1 MNRGSR
7 GIFTTKA
14 QPFSKWWAQFRAEV
28 IVVPMKD
35 PLEPFMRVNDNLL
48 TLRTGYHTR
57 RNTIIVPWML
67 MLTVLTLYFIYD
79 SRYQY
84 DFEAHKAQA
93 ARMIDFHR
101 DRTPDYKRWILD
113 AQKTGDTE
121 EETHYRRRLAENESQ
136 IQGYSIYF
144 EQDGDVSLF
153 THMRA
158 LKQLGQLDHF
168 LFGIGLFSFMGALS
182 LGMWLLF
189 LLKPQDAE
197 VYFDRNRQIVYSW
210 RHGRVGAASFDKMG
224 ILENHLGLNIV
235 LQFENK
241 NLTGYRPMGI
251 VGIDIG
257 KHSFHRE
264 SDMTYPLAQI
274 LAFMEHGKEAVIT
287 GESFTREPAK
297 YFLRKDKKP
306 DNFEQRVEAALAAQ
320 DDLVS
325 HYQTNRVRGHAI

>member
-28 IVVPMKD
+28 IVVPMED

-57 RNTIIVPWML
+57 RNTIVVPWML
-67 MLTVLTLYFIYD
+67 MLTVLTLYFIYA
-79 SRYQY
+79 SSYKY
-84 DFEAHKAQA
+84 DFESHKAQA

-101 DRTPDYKRWILD
+101 DRAPDYKRWILD

-121 EETHYRRRLAENESQ
+121 EEAYYQRRLAENEKQ
-136 IQGYSIYF
+136 IQAYSVYF

-158 LKQLGQLDHF
+158 LKQLGELDHF
-168 LFGIGLFSFMGALS
+168 LFGIGLFSFMAALS
-182 LGMWLLF
+182 LGLWLLF

-241 NLTGYRPMGI
+241 KQTGYRPMGI

-257 KHSFHRE
+257 KLSFHRE

-320 DDLVS
+320 NDLVS
-325 HYQTNRVRGHAI
+325 HYQTNRVKGHAI

>member
-1 MNRGSR
+1 
-7 GIFTTKA
+7 
-14 QPFSKWWAQFRAEV
+14 
-28 IVVPMKD
+28 
-35 PLEPFMRVNDNLL
+35 
-48 TLRTGYHTR
+48 
-57 RNTIIVPWML
+57 
-67 MLTVLTLYFIYD
+67 
-79 SRYQY
+79 
-84 DFEAHKAQA
+84 
-93 ARMIDFHR
+93 
-101 DRTPDYKRWILD
+101 
-113 AQKTGDTE
+113 
-121 EETHYRRRLAENESQ
+121 
-136 IQGYSIYF
+136 
-144 EQDGDVSLF
+144 
-153 THMRA
+153 MRA
-158 LKQLGQLDHF
+158 LKQLGKLDSF
-168 LFGIGLFSFMGALS
+168 LSTTGFLALMCTLS

-197 VYFDRNRQIVYSW
+197 VYFDRKRQIVYSW

-241 NLTGYRPMGI
+241 KQTGYRPMGI

-257 KHSFHRE
+257 KLSFHRE

-287 GESFTREPAK
+287 GESFTKEPAK

-325 HYQTNRVRGHAI
+325 HYQTNRVKGHAI

>member
-1 MNRGSR
+1 
-7 GIFTTKA
+7 
-14 QPFSKWWAQFRAEV
+14 
-28 IVVPMKD
+28 MKD
-35 PLEPFMRVNDNLL
+35 PLEPCMRVNDNLL

-93 ARMIDFHR
+93 ARMIDFHQER
-101 DRTPDYKRWILD
+101 RTDYDKWAQRAEKEGNKEKAIKFKHWII
-113 AQKTGDTE
+113 E
-121 EETHYRRRLAENESQ
+121 EEQQ
-136 IQGYSIYF
+136 IQAYSVYF

-158 LKQLGQLDHF
+158 LKQLGELDHF

-182 LGMWLLF
+182 LGLWLLF

-210 RHGRVGAASFDKMG
+210 RHGRVGAASFNKMG

-241 NLTGYRPMGI
+241 KQTGYRPMGI

-257 KHSFHRE
+257 KLSFHRE

-325 HYQTNRVRGHAI
+325 HYQTNRVKGHAI

>member
-84 DFEAHKAQA
+84 DFESHKAGA
-93 ARMIDFHR
+93 ARMIDFHQER
-101 DRTPDYKRWILD
+101 RTDYDKWAQRAEKEGNKEKAIKFKHWII
-113 AQKTGDTE
+113 KE
-121 EETHYRRRLAENESQ
+121 EQQ
-136 IQGYSIYF
+136 IQAYSVYF

-158 LKQLGQLDHF
+158 LKQLGKLDHF

-182 LGMWLLF
+182 LGLWLLF

-241 NLTGYRPMGI
+241 KQTGYKPMGI

-257 KHSFHRE
+257 KLSFHRE

>member
-1 MNRGSR
+1 MNRGSK

-28 IVVPMKD
+28 IVVPMED

-57 RNTIIVPWML
+57 RNTIVVPWML

-79 SRYQY
+79 SSYQY

-93 ARMIDFHR
+93 GRMIESYSENKAR
-101 DRTPDYKRWILD
+101 YISYLSD
-113 AQKTGDTE
+113 AQKEGDKE
-121 EETHYRRRLAENESQ
+121 EEDIFRRGIALADNA
-136 IQGYSIYF
+136 IKGYSIYF

-158 LKQLGQLDHF
+158 LKQLGELDHF

-257 KHSFHRE
+257 KLSFHRE

-306 DNFEQRVEAALAAQ
+306 DNFEQRVEAVLAAQ

>member
-1 MNRGSR
+1 MNRGSK

-57 RNTIIVPWML
+57 RNTIVVPWML

-79 SRYQY
+79 SSYQY

-93 ARMIDFHR
+93 GRMIESYSENKAR
-101 DRTPDYKRWILD
+101 YISYLSD
-113 AQKTGDTE
+113 AQKEGDKE
-121 EETHYRRRLAENESQ
+121 EEDIFRRGIALADNA
-136 IQGYSIYF
+136 IKGYSIYF

-158 LKQLGQLDHF
+158 LKQLGELDHF

-257 KHSFHRE
+257 KLSFHRE

>member
-1 MNRGSR
+1 MNRGSK

-28 IVVPMKD
+28 IVVPMED
-35 PLEPFMRVNDNLL
+35 PLEPFMKVDDNLL

-84 DFEAHKAQA
+84 DFESHKVQA
-93 ARMIDFHR
+93 GRMIES
-101 DRTPDYKRWILD
+101 YKEDKARYINRLSD
-113 AQKTGDTE
+113 AQKDGDKKKE
-121 EETHYRRRLAENESQ
+121 DIYRRGIALADNA
-136 IQGYSIYF
+136 IKGYSIYF

-158 LKQLGQLDHF
+158 LKQLGELDHF
-168 LFGIGLFSFMGALS
+168 LSGIGFFSFMGVLS

-241 NLTGYRPMGI
+241 KQTGYRPMGI

-257 KHSFHRE
+257 KLSFHRE

>member
-1 MNRGSR
+1 MNRGSK

-14 QPFSKWWAQFRAEV
+14 QPFSKWWTQFRAEV

-35 PLEPFMRVNDNLL
+35 PLEPFMTVNDNLL

-57 RNTIIVPWML
+57 RNTIVVPWML

-93 ARMIDFHR
+93 ARMIES
-101 DRTPDYKRWILD
+101 YKEDKARYISYLSD
-113 AQKTGDTE
+113 AQKEGDKE
-121 EETHYRRRLAENESQ
+121 EEEIFRRGIALADNS
-136 IQGYSIYF
+136 IKGFSIYF
-144 EQDGDVSLF
+144 EQDGDVTLF

-158 LKQLGQLDHF
+158 LKQLGELDHF

-241 NLTGYRPMGI
+241 NQTGYRPMGI
-251 VGIDIG
+251 MGIDIG
-257 KHSFHRE
+257 KLSFHRE
-264 SDMTYPLAQI
+264 GDMTYPLAQI

-287 GESFTREPAK
+287 GESFRREPAK

-320 DDLVS
+320 GDLVS

>member
-1 MNRGSR
+1 MNRGSK

-14 QPFSKWWAQFRAEV
+14 QPFSKWWAQFQAEV
-28 IVVPMKD
+28 IVVPMED

-57 RNTIIVPWML
+57 RNTIVVPWML

-79 SRYQY
+79 SSYQY

-93 ARMIDFHR
+93 GRMIESYSENKAR
-101 DRTPDYKRWILD
+101 YISYLSD
-113 AQKTGDTE
+113 AQKEGDKE
-121 EETHYRRRLAENESQ
+121 EEDIFRRGIALADNA
-136 IQGYSIYF
+136 IKGYSIYF

-158 LKQLGQLDHF
+158 LKQLGELDHF

-257 KHSFHRE
+257 KLSFHRE

>member
-28 IVVPMKD
+28 IVVPMED
-35 PLEPFMRVNDNLL
+35 PLEPFMTVNDNLL
-48 TLRTGYHTR
+48 TLRTGYHSR
-57 RNTIIVPWML
+57 RNTIVVPWML
-67 MLTVLTLYFIYD
+67 MLTVLTLYFIYA
-79 SRYQY
+79 SSYKY
-84 DFEAHKAQA
+84 DFESHKAQA

-101 DRTPDYKRWILD
+101 DRAPDYKRWILD

-121 EETHYRRRLAENESQ
+121 EEAYYQRRLAENEKQ
-136 IQGYSIYF
+136 IKGYSIYF
-144 EQDGDVSLF
+144 EQDGDVTLF

-158 LKQLGQLDHF
+158 LEQLGKLDSF
-168 LFGIGLFSFMGALS
+168 LSTTGFLALMCALS

-241 NLTGYRPMGI
+241 KQTGYRPMGI

-257 KHSFHRE
+257 KLSFHRE

-297 YFLRKDKKP
+297 YFLHKDKKP

-325 HYQTNRVRGHAI
+325 HYQTNRVKGHAI

>member
-1 MNRGSR
+1 M
-7 GIFTTKA
+7 
-14 QPFSKWWAQFRAEV
+14 
-28 IVVPMKD
+28 
-35 PLEPFMRVNDNLL
+35 
-48 TLRTGYHTR
+48 
-57 RNTIIVPWML
+57 
-67 MLTVLTLYFIYD
+67 
-79 SRYQY
+79 
-84 DFEAHKAQA
+84 
-93 ARMIDFHR
+93 
-101 DRTPDYKRWILD
+101 
-113 AQKTGDTE
+113 
-121 EETHYRRRLAENESQ
+121 
-136 IQGYSIYF
+136 
-144 EQDGDVSLF
+144 F

-158 LKQLGQLDHF
+158 LKQLGKLDHF

-182 LGMWLLF
+182 LGLWLLF

-241 NLTGYRPMGI
+241 KQTGYRPMGI

-257 KHSFHRE
+257 KLSFHRE

-325 HYQTNRVRGHAI
+325 HYQTNRVKGHAI

>member
-1 MNRGSR
+1 MNRGSK

-28 IVVPMKD
+28 IVVPMED

-57 RNTIIVPWML
+57 RNTIVVPWML

-79 SRYQY
+79 SSYQY

-93 ARMIDFHR
+93 GRMIESYSENKAR
-101 DRTPDYKRWILD
+101 YISYLSD
-113 AQKTGDTE
+113 AQKEGDKE
-121 EETHYRRRLAENESQ
+121 EEDIFRRGIALADNA
-136 IQGYSIYF
+136 IKGYSIYF

-158 LKQLGQLDHF
+158 LKQLGELDHF

-257 KHSFHRE
+257 KLSFHRE

>member
-1 MNRGSR
+1 MNRDSK

-28 IVVPMKD
+28 IVVPMED
-35 PLEPFMRVNDNLL
+35 PLEPFMKVNDNLL

-57 RNTIIVPWML
+57 RNTIVVPWML

-79 SRYQY
+79 SSYQY

-93 ARMIDFHR
+93 GRMIESYSENKAR
-101 DRTPDYKRWILD
+101 YISYLSD
-113 AQKTGDTE
+113 AQKEGDKE
-121 EETHYRRRLAENESQ
+121 EEGIFRRGIALADNA
-136 IQGYSIYF
+136 IKGYSIYF

-158 LKQLGQLDHF
+158 LKQLGELDHF

-182 LGMWLLF
+182 LGLWLLF

-241 NLTGYRPMGI
+241 KQAGYRPMAI

-257 KHSFHRE
+257 KLSFHRE
-264 SDMTYPLAQI
+264 GDMTYPLAQI

-306 DNFEQRVEAALAAQ
+306 DNFEQRVEATLAAQ
-320 DDLVS
+320 DDFVS
-325 HYQTNRVRGHAI
+325 HYQTSWVKGHAL